1 MTTLELEGFPS
12 TTRARFGVSLP
23 LIFGIGIFSVIVTHA
38 VAVLRDPD
46 TLWHIVVG
54 RWIIEHWALPSRGL
68 FSATMANAP
77 WVDQQ
82 WLAEVLMAWA
92 YNNFGWS
99 GLAIGTALCEATAIA
114 MLLRILLGSFPPV
127 YAMFATTLAGA
138 LWFPHLLARPYILT
152 IPILVLWVAA
162 LVRAG
167 SDNRVPPL
175 WLALLIVLWA
185 NLHGSFMFGIGI
197 AGLLAA
203 EAVLLASDWQQ
214 RIRVAWGWAL
224 FEAVALG
231 AALLTPNGIP
241 GLLAPLHLINMSSLA
256 YIGEWQGMNFSEPWS
271 LPILLWLLFV
281 LFAALSL
288 GWRLPW
294 TRVAIVLLL
303 LTMALKHLRYME
315 LLGFVSAL
323 LIAPSLALQVNRQ
336 SATSKL
342 DRFITQLAKPA
353 NWRGIS
359 ISGAIMVAI
368 AVLALRA
375 GNLSPPNA
383 TAPVAAIEAVQS
395 HNLKGPAFNSYQFG
409 GYLIFSGIAPFIDG
423 RAELYGDDF
432 LKRYI
437 EAVRLTNDSLPQ
449 ILNDYGIT
457 WTILPANGAAVLLMD
472 HLSGWRRLHTDPAA
486 VVHVRG
492 DFQ

>member
-1 MTTLELEGFPS
+1 
-12 TTRARFGVSLP
+12 
-23 LIFGIGIFSVIVTHA
+23 
-38 VAVLRDPD
+38 
-46 TLWHIVVG
+46 
-54 RWIIEHWALPSRGL
+54 
-68 FSATMANAP
+68 
-77 WVDQQ
+77 
-82 WLAEVLMAWA
+82 
-92 YNNFGWS
+92 
-99 GLAIGTALCEATAIA
+99 
-114 MLLRILLGSFPPV
+114 
-127 YAMFATTLAGA
+127 
-138 LWFPHLLARPYILT
+138 
-152 IPILVLWVAA
+152 
-162 LVRAG
+162 
-167 SDNRVPPL
+167 
-175 WLALLIVLWA
+175 
-185 NLHGSFMFGIGI
+185 
-197 AGLLAA
+197 
-203 EAVLLASDWQQ
+203 
-214 RIRVAWGWAL
+214 
-224 FEAVALG
+224 
-231 AALLTPNGIP
+231 
-241 GLLAPLHLINMSSLA
+241 
-256 YIGEWQGMNFSEPWS
+256 
-271 LPILLWLLFV
+271 
-281 LFAALSL
+281 
-288 GWRLPW
+288 
-294 TRVAIVLLL
+294 
-303 LTMALKHLRYME
+303 ME

-353 NWRGIS
+353 NWCGIS